1 MRDKR
6 LAKIKKWI
14 LLSVISV
21 GLVCMAVNYLKSQ
34 KPDEKG
40 GGGIWSFLGAAAT
53 RQIQKT
59 YFLLP
64 AYLEEGEEG
73 GNPVRLAQE
82 DAHLF
87 LRHGIRRPGTD
98 RGREHGGNYHEAG
111 GDGRGQ

>member
-64 AYLEEGEEG
+64 AYLEEGEED
-73 GNPVRLAQE
+73 GNPV
-82 DAHLF
+82 F
-87 LRHGIRRPGTD
+87 LRHGIRRPVTD
-98 RGREHGGNYHEAG
+98 RGREHGGYYHEAG